1 MYEEYM
7 NNLLGIRNEN
17 SNYDLDFKKYDNNY
31 NYDYN
36 YMQSQNMFQNR
47 GNDELE
53 TLYPETYKIVYPMV
67 KKVCMQN
74 TKPITQELVDNMTNE
89 IYYALE
95 DNEMANVREKEDI
108 GKAKEN
114 RTEDKRQIRN
124 NNLNDLI
131 RILLLRELLGRP
143 GFPIRP
149 RPPVRPPRP
158 PMRPPMGPGP
168 RPPRPG
174 MRTYNQNMYE
184 NEYNIFE

>member
-17 SNYDLDFKKYDNNY
+17 SNYDLDLKKYDNNY

-89 IYYALE
+89 IYTNIEAGG
-95 DNEMANVREKEDI
+95 DIINVNIDI
-108 GKAKEN
+108 GDNRESKTDMEVKAEN
-114 RTEDKRQIRN
+114 NRGTDNRQFN
-124 NNLNDLI
+124 NPMNDLI
-131 RILLLRELLGRP
+131 KILIFSFPFPQKPLSARMAFFSFYYKEHHPGRQLR
-143 GFPIRP
+143 F
-149 RPPVRPPRP
+149 
-158 PMRPPMGPGP
+158 
-168 RPPRPG
+168 
-174 MRTYNQNMYE
+174 
-184 NEYNIFE
+184 F

>member
-7 NNLLGIRNEN
+7 NNLLGIRNEI
-17 SNYDLDFKKYDNNY
+17 SNDDLDFKKYDNNY

-89 IYYALE
+89 IYTNIEASGDIINVNIDVG
-95 DNEMANVREKEDI
+95 DNRETKTDMEV
-108 GKAKEN
+108 KAKNN
-114 RTEDKRQIRN
+114 RGTDNRQFN
-124 NNLNDLI
+124 GPMNDLI
-131 RILLLRELLGRP
+131 KILILRELLGRP
-143 GFPIRP
+143 GGWRP
-149 RPPVRPPRP
+149 GPPPP
-158 PMRPPMGPGP
+158 P

-174 MRTYNQNMYE
+174 VGWR
-184 NEYNIFE
+184 

>member
-89 IYYALE
+89 IYTNIEASGDIINVNIDVG
-95 DNEMANVREKEDI
+95 DNRETKTDMEVT
-108 GKAKEN
+108 AKNN
-114 RTEDKRQIRN
+114 RGTDNRQFN
-124 NNLNDLI
+124 GPMNDLI
-131 RILLLRELLGRP
+131 KILILRELLGRP
-143 GFPIRP
+143 GGWRP
-149 RPPVRPPRP
+149 GPPPP
-158 PMRPPMGPGP
+158 P

-174 MRTYNQNMYE
+174 VGWR
-184 NEYNIFE
+184 

>member
-17 SNYDLDFKKYDNNY
+17 SNYDLDLKKYDNNY

-89 IYYALE
+89 IYTNIEASGDIINVNIDVG
-95 DNEMANVREKEDI
+95 DNRETKTDMEV
-108 GKAKEN
+108 KAKNN
-114 RTEDKRQIRN
+114 RGTDNRQFN
-124 NNLNDLI
+124 GPMNDLI
-131 RILLLRELLGRP
+131 KILILRELLGRP
-143 GFPIRP
+143 GGWRP
-149 RPPVRPPRP
+149 GPPPP
-158 PMRPPMGPGP
+158 P

-174 MRTYNQNMYE
+174 VGWR
-184 NEYNIFE
+184 